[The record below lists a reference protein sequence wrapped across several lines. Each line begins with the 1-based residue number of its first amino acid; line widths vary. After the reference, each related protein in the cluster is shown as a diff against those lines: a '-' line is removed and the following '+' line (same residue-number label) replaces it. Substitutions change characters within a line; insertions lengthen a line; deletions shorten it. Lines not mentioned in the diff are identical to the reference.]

1 MSNED
6 YSEDEEFA
14 GEEPPESLDNLTDE
28 LIMYAKDHDEELVA
42 EWDYDK
48 LVFIITSDD
57 LDPVEVFVGDIPDDM
72 YQEAEA
78 VFVEAVI
85 GDFTPDIDMAELLRY
100 CDAEL
105 VYGRISLTRGEEDGP
120 ELLLMQAACPL
131 SQISKEMLDAMI
143 REVAYCSSEARQF
156 LPTSDEEPEE

>member
-6 YSEDEEFA
+6 YVDDEEFE

-85 GDFTPDIDMAELLRY
+85 GEFSPEVDMAELLRY

-105 VYGRISLTRGEEDGP
+105 VYGRISL
-120 ELLLMQAACPL
+120 L
-131 SQISKEMLDAMI
+131 I
-143 REVAYCSSEARQF
+143 
-156 LPTSDEEPEE
+156 